1 MAENVAVTTLEI
13 RGTEKVA
20 TTMKELKQQITDY
33 RNELVSLGQVEDKN
47 EEQIARQE
55 EVIQKLQKATKLLTD
70 VTNAHKQSAKEDG
83 KEVDIA
89 NDSYNALQKRLTE
102 LKKAYKEMT
111 AAERDSELGKE
122 TLQTISQLDVKLKE
136 LDAGMGV
143 YSRNV
148 GNYGMSFEEA
158 MNTARQSSGYLAQ
171 GIGTLNGVIGMM
183 GIENEGLTKTL
194 NGVTLGLQVMQN
206 EGVSKLII
214 KLKDWIAAKIATTA
228 ATATETTATA
238 AHTTAMEAD
247 AVATTAATAATS
259 GFKKALIATGIG
271 AIVVAIGSLI
281 AYWDELT
288 EALGFAKE
296 ATDAET
302 EAMKK
307 AEEAAEEY
315 RKAVGSAIS
324 DSLSG
329 YVKLRSQYK
338 QLKSEAEKTEWINN
352 NADAFRDLG
361 LSVNG
366 LNDAE
371 NAFINNTQAVV
382 DAMIRRA
389 MATAKEQQL
398 TQLAAK
404 YMEAKLKAEDQY
416 AKQAKSAGSKV
427 VYPRGGI
434 YQEGEEMYVDR
445 RSGAWVYTEKG
456 AANYNATLKKNLM
469 AETNRIKEEMVT
481 LADELA
487 TDFADLLMGG
497 GSSSSSS
504 SSSSG
509 TTTISAKLAA
519 ELDEVEI
526 LLEEEYA
533 LLEKGLADE
542 LWMITSKAE
551 AEIAADEEE
560 KKRRAEREEARR
572 QELRDIVE
580 TSLAEIE
587 MREEQIA
594 KEKEYTEAK
603 IEAAEASIDATTGL
617 LDSVADAIEAFGGE
631 SEKAQK
637 AAKAAKIASTI
648 IETISG
654 ATSAYMSAQTLP
666 PPYGQIVGSA
676 NAAAV
681 LATGMA
687 NIAKMKAVSSSSSVS
702 SIGNSSIS
710 ANVSAPDIPTNL
722 QTTRNVTSATEE
734 ELLNR
739 MASPQKVYI
748 LQSDIEAA
756 GSVAK
761 AQVTESSF

>member
-20 TTMKELKQQITDY
+20 TTMKELKQQINDY

-206 EGVSKLII
+206 EGVSKLLI

-228 ATATETTATA
+228 ATATETTAVA
-238 AHTTAMEAD
+238 AHTTAMEAE

-324 DSLSG
+324 DSLSQ

-338 QLKSEAEKTEWINN
+338 QLKSEHEKTEWIKN
-352 NADAFRDLG
+352 NADAFSDLG
-361 LSVNG
+361 ISVKG

-371 NAFINNTQAVV
+371 NAFVNNTQAVV
-382 DAMIRRA
+382 DALIRRA

-404 YMEAKLKAEDQY
+404 YMEEKLKAEDAY
-416 AKQAKSAGSKV
+416 TKQAKSAGSKV
-427 VYPRGGI
+427 GYPSGGI
-434 YQEGEEMYVDR
+434 YKDGDEMYVDR
-445 RSGAWVYTEKG
+445 RSGEWVYTEKG
-456 AANYNATLKKNLM
+456 AANYNANLKKNLM
-469 AETNRIKEEMVT
+469 AETNRIKEEMVA

-504 SSSSG
+504 SSSG

-519 ELDEVEI
+519 ELDEVEM

-617 LDSVADAIEAFGGE
+617 LDSVADAIEAYGGE

-710 ANVSAPDIPTNL
+710 ANVSAPNIPTNL
-722 QTTRNVTSATEE
+722 QSTRNVTSATEE

-761 AQVTESSF
+761 AQVAESSF